1 MSMARLRSLG
11 VAAGLAGIL
20 ATAPALAANLVGTAA
35 KLQGMDKVTARISSF
50 EAPIGEAVRY
60 GNLEIVVRSCRK
72 RPPEE
77 QPESA
82 AYLEISEIRPGKPKR
97 KVFDGWMFASS
108 PALSA
113 MEHPVYDIWVVDC
126 KIPGA
131 PDPKPKTRN
140 KAVKKH

>member
-1 MSMARLRSLG
+1 MSLALLRSVG
-11 VAAGLAGIL
+11 IVAGLL
-20 ATAPALAANLVGTAA
+20 ACGSASSANLVGSAA
-35 KLQGMDKVTARISSF
+35 NLQGMDKVTARISAF
-50 EAPIGEAVRY
+50 EAAIGEPVRY
-60 GNLEIVVRSCRK
+60 GNLEIVVRACRK

-82 AYLEISEIRPGKPKR
+82 AYLEIHEIRPGKPKR

-126 KIPGA
+126 KVPGA
-131 PDPKPKTRN
+131 QGPKKAPKKR
-140 KAVKKH
+140 

>member
-1 MSMARLRSLG
+1 MVHLRSIGL
-11 VAAGLAGIL
+11 AAGIAGIL
-20 ATAPALAANLVGTAA
+20 AAAPVMAANLVGTAA

-50 EAPIGEAVRY
+50 DAPIGEAVRY
-60 GNLEIVVRSCRK
+60 GSLEIIVRSCRK

-82 AYLEISEIRPGKPKR
+82 AYLEISEIRPGKPNR

-131 PDPKPKTRN
+131 SNPQS
-140 KAVKKH
+140 KAQKKAARKH